1 MKLNNRHFSTA
12 SFLSVVSASV
22 LVALSPVHA
31 ATIVSPD
38 SEVAGKTIG
47 EWTVDWWQWALG
59 QSSPNDA
66 FSDTTGENAGV
77 NQSGPIFFV
86 AGTTGGSA
94 TRTFTVP
101 SNKYLLFPLVN
112 VSISNI
118 EDPSLSEQEISSQV
132 TMIADLVDSLEA
144 TIDGVPIANPF
155 DYRATAPDF
164 FSYTTAEN
172 NPFLLP
178 IGTTEKAFAD
188 GYYVMIEPL
197 KSGTTTTFSF
207 GGGVSAF
214 DFTTGV
220 TTTIT
225 AVPEASNA
233 LGVIGAGLGMGLLF
247 GVGQLKRKSAVLV
260 EPASEPIL

>member
-12 SFLSVVSASV
+12 SFISVISASV

-112 VSISNI
+112 VSISDI

-155 DYRATAPDF
+155 DY
-164 FSYTTAEN
+164 
-172 NPFLLP
+172 
-178 IGTTEKAFAD
+178 
-188 GYYVMIEPL
+188 
-197 KSGTTTTFSF
+197 
-207 GGGVSAF
+207 
-214 DFTTGV
+214 
-220 TTTIT
+220 
-225 AVPEASNA
+225 
-233 LGVIGAGLGMGLLF
+233 
-247 GVGQLKRKSAVLV
+247 
-260 EPASEPIL
+260 